1 MSKINVVCPH
11 CHQINAIPKKD
22 SYSKAN
28 CGKCKKSLLDTTP
41 IELDESN
48 FDHVIVNSEIPVIV
62 DFWAPWC
69 GPCKMFAPI
78 FNEVSQKYPL
88 KALFVKVNTEVHQ
101 VLASRFG
108 IRAIPTLIVYKNGE
122 EKKRVS
128 GALDPLRFSNLVN
141 ENL

>member
-1 MSKINVVCPH
+1 MLKINVVCPH
-11 CHQINAIPKKD
+11 CLKVNAIPKKD

-28 CGKCKKSLLDTTP
+28 CGSCKNSLLDTAP

-69 GPCKMFAPI
+69 GPCKMMAPI
-78 FNEVSQKYPL
+78 FNEVANKYPL
-88 KALFVKVNTEVHQ
+88 KALFVKVNTEAHQ
-101 VLASRFG
+101 NMGAKFG
-108 IRAIPTLIVYKNGE
+108 IRSIPTLVVYKNGL

-128 GALDPLRFSNLVN
+128 GALDPLRLSNLVN

>member
-1 MSKINVVCPH
+1 MDKINVVCPH
-11 CHQINAIPKKD
+11 CLKVNKIPKKD

-28 CGKCKKSLLDTTP
+28 CGSCKNSLLDSTP

-69 GPCKMFAPI
+69 GPCKMMAPI

-88 KALFVKVNTEVHQ
+88 KALFVKVNTEQHQ
-101 VLASRFG
+101 NLGAKYQ
-108 IRAIPTLIVYKNGE
+108 IRSIPTLIVYKNGIE
-122 EKKRVS
+122 VKRVS
-128 GALDPLRFSNLVN
+128 GALDPLKLSSLVN
-141 ENL
+141 EQL

>member
-1 MSKINVVCPH
+1 MDKINVVCPH
-11 CHQINAIPKKD
+11 CLKVNKIPKKD

-28 CGKCKKSLLDTTP
+28 CGSCKNSLLDSTP

-69 GPCKMFAPI
+69 GPCKMMAPI

-88 KALFVKVNTEVHQ
+88 KALFVKVNTEQHQ
-101 VLASRFG
+101 NLGAKYQ
-108 IRAIPTLIVYKNGE
+108 IRSIPTLIVYKNGIE
-122 EKKRVS
+122 VKRLS
-128 GALDPLRFSNLVN
+128 GALDPLKLSSLVN
-141 ENL
+141 EQL